1 MFPTQ
6 QVPGLSSRCVSPGS
20 YVLGRLNP
28 SGAGVP
34 GRSLFFPL
42 TGKKAKAPLGSA
54 QGQLASPCLVGLF
67 GMRCW

>member
-6 QVPGLSSRCVSPGS
+6 QVPGLSNRCVSPGW

-42 TGKKAKAPLGSA
+42 TGKKTKAPLGSPKA
-54 QGQLASPCLVGLF
+54 NWALPAWLGCLV
-67 GMRCW
+67 